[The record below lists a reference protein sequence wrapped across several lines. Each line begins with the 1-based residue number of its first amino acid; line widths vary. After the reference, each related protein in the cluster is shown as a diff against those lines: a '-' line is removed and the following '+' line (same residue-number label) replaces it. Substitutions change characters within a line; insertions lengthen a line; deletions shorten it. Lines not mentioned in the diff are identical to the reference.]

1 MAQFEICRRILEK
14 ELAVEPDAETVALV
28 EAIRAGEFDKVT
40 RWPVDT
46 VTAAKEHHVTLSPPL
61 ILSQTTC
68 RFHPP
73 R

>member
-40 RWPVDT
+40 RWPVDA
-46 VTAAKEHHVTLSPPL
+46 VTAAKEHHVTLSPL
-61 ILSQTTC
+61 ILSQITC